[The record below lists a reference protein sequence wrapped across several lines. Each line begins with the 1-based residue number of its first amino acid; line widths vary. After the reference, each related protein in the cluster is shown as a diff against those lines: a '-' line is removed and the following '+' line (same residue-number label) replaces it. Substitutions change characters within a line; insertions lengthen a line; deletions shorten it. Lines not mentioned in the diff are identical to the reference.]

1 MAFVDI
7 AYLRESNLQNGMICY
22 ARRKT
27 GQLLSVR
34 IEPSIQRIID
44 RYAGNDSPYAAICL
58 FSAIALAEWR
68 SWILLTLKSQTYKM
82 E

>member
-1 MAFVDI
+1 MFVDI

-44 RYAGNDSPYAAICL
+44 RYAGNDSSL
-58 FSAIALAEWR
+58 SFQL
-68 SWILLTLKSQTYKM
+68 
-82 E
+82 